1 MTQIV
6 INNYFVNNENANKE
20 QKIYSVIVAHE
31 AEVHE
36 NYLFTD
42 KEKAIAKMNS
52 IVESWKNGRKCN
64 GFVIRK
70 YSDYSCYRY
79 PFTPQYET
87 KLGYWY
93 ENGEWEYGNVEL
105 IECVLE

>member
-1 MTQIV
+1 MAPTNISVV
-6 INNYFVNNENANKE
+6 INNYFTNNE

-42 KEKAIAKMNS
+42 KGKAITKMKS
-52 IVESWKNGRKCN
+52 IVENWKNGKKCD
-64 GFVIRK
+64 GFVIHK
-70 YSDYSCYRY
+70 YSDGPHC

-87 KLGYWY
+87 KMGYWY
-93 ENGEWEYGNVEL
+93 ENGEWEYGYVEL
-105 IECVLE
+105 VECVLE